1 MKTILKEMLFMDEM
15 KMNLGS
21 KWMRRIA
28 SKLIVRYIK
37 KQFGCNTELEL
48 DQLKISYKDGDVVIN
63 TALELRVD
71 KKDINKI
78 LNKID
83 DEL

>member
-1 MKTILKEMLFMDEM
+1 MDEM